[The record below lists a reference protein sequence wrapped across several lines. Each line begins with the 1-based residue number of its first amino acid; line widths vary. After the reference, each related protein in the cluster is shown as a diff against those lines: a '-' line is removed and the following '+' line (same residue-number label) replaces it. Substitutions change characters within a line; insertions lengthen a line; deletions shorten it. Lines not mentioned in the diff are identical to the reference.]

1 MEQDEAGGASWS
13 SYDQAFREDAH
24 QLLAW
29 GYYDSRTR
37 ITSDLEETEITG
49 FIVEAIETR
58 LNSTDIDE
66 RFDRYCI
73 KEDNPVPGE
82 GRTGKRRR
90 RLDVIVEC
98 SYRPRH
104 KHRPKYVFEAK
115 RLRRP
120 GHLIGEYVGDEGVKR
135 FVYAR
140 YAAECPE
147 VAMVGYVQS
156 EDAEYW
162 IERLGEQFDTDS
174 ADEFRV
180 REALSKKSVISDL
193 PDEWGSGH
201 LRNNGTPIMIYHIL
215 LDCTSAT
222 VTP

>member
-1 MEQDEAGGASWS
+1 MEQDETDGASWS

-29 GYYDSRTR
+29 GYNDSRAR

-58 LNSTDIDE
+58 LSSPDIDE

-82 GRTGKRRR
+82 GRTGKHRR

-98 SYRPRH
+98 SFRPRD
-104 KHRPKYVFEAK
+104 KPRPKYVFEAK

-120 GHLIGEYVGDEGVKR
+120 GHPIGDYVGDEGVKR

-156 EDAEYW
+156 DDAEYW
-162 IERLGEQFDTDS
+162 IERLGEQFDNDS

-193 PDEWGSGH
+193 PNEWGSGH
-201 LRNNGTPIMIYHIL
+201 LRINETLVAIYHIL
-215 LDCTSAT
+215 LDCTSSAAA
-222 VTP
+222 P